1 MGKPLA
7 DALPLARH
15 VFQEVDDA
23 LGQNLTRLMFE
34 GPEEELKLT
43 ENTQPALLAV
53 SVAVVRALEDSGLVL
68 TEVAYFVAGHSL
80 GEYSALTIAGSL
92 TLADAARLLKLRGQ
106 AMQRAVPSGQGAMAA
121 LLGIE
126 VDGAREVCTEA
137 AKGQVCGVAND
148 NGGGQVVISGDK
160 DAVDRAI
167 ALAPEKGAKRAIAL
181 PVSAPFH
188 CALMAPAAE
197 EMKDVLADAN
207 IVAPS
212 VPLVAN
218 VTAEPVMDPDTI
230 RSLLVDQVTAMVRW
244 RESILYLRDQG
255 VDTLVELGSGKVLT
269 GLARRIDREM
279 TGQAIESPDDIE
291 TFFKEL

>member
-1 MGKPLA
+1 
-7 DALPLARH
+7 
-15 VFQEVDDA
+15 
-23 LGQNLTRLMFE
+23 MFE